1 MPTALHP
8 SLAIVAL
15 LLAAPGAYG
24 AAVPRQ
30 AASLGDTPMH
40 FEANRGQADP
50 AVRFT
55 AQGADYSV
63 YLTPREAVLVLD
75 RKADS
80 PQDAAAVAL
89 RLRLIGS
96 RVSPDIAGL
105 DDLPGDASHLIG
117 EDPLKGRT
125 GAPTYEKVRYGEVY
139 PGIDLIYQSNQ
150 QQLEYDF
157 IVAPGAD
164 PGRIALDF
172 SGADRIEIDAGGDL
186 LLETAAGTVRQHRP
200 IAWQESG
207 GVRREVGSR
216 YVRRG
221 ATRFGLQLD
230 DYDRSLPLTIDP
242 VIAATR

>member
-1 MPTALHP
+1 MPTALRP
-8 SLAIVAL
+8 IVTIAL
-15 LLAAPGAYG
+15 LLAASAGHC

-30 AASLGDTPMH
+30 AQSLGGTPMH
-40 FEANRGQADP
+40 FETNRGQADP

-63 YLTPREAVLVLD
+63 YLSPREAVLVLNQRD
-75 RKADS
+75 EAA
-80 PQDAAAVAL
+80 QDAAVAL

-96 RVSPDIAGL
+96 RVSPDMAGL
-105 DDLPGDASHLIG
+105 DDLPGEADHLIG
-117 EDPLKGRT
+117 ADPLKGRT
-125 GAPTYEKVRYGEVY
+125 GAPTYEKVRYSEVY
-139 PGIDLIYQSNQ
+139 PGIDLIYFGSE

-172 SGADRIEIDAGGDL
+172 SGADRMDIDAEGDL

-207 GVRREVGSR
+207 GRRREIGSR

-221 ATRFGLQLD
+221 ATRVGVQLD
-230 DYDRSLPLTIDP
+230 EYDRSLPLIIDP
-242 VIAATR
+242 VLAAPR